1 MTQPAVIQTTARA
14 LFRPQAVQA
23 RHGRASSGMPMHP
36 PVSFATLTAA
46 LAAAVVAIGTF
57 LGTQTY
63 ARKATV
69 TGYLAP
75 LHGVARVMP
84 PRAGVIASVAVSD
97 GDLVRAGDPLLR
109 VDVDRLSA
117 AGADIDANVRHALT
131 QQRDLE
137 LGQVA
142 LEQATAR
149 SEGQRLSERIAR
161 LDEECQALRQQL
173 AVQHGRVDIADQQ
186 ASVSR
191 ALATKGYVSDVEQRR
206 REDGRLSQAQAL
218 ETLRQQ
224 VSAKAGEL
232 VELRYAL
239 SQLPDRTANRLA
251 TLRVAAAEIESRL
264 AEAEANRAYL
274 VVAPAS
280 GRVSALQAS
289 AGNQADP
296 SRPLLSIVPEGEE
309 LQAVLF
315 VPERAIGFV
324 APGLDV
330 SLSLDA
336 FPFQRFGTQ
345 HGTVKQVARTLLRP
359 EQLNAAIPPPSE
371 PSYRVT
377 VALRSQTI
385 NGYDKAMSLQA
396 DMQLRAD
403 IIFDRRSF
411 TEWLLDPVLSAR
423 GRS

>member
-1 MTQPAVIQTTARA
+1 
-14 LFRPQAVQA
+14 LFRPQAVLA
-23 RHGRASSGMPMHP
+23 RRGRAYAGTTMHP
-36 PVSFATLTAA
+36 PVSLTMLTAA
-46 LAAAVVAIGTF
+46 LAAAVLAIGTF

-63 ARKATV
+63 ARKATA

-75 LHGVARVMP
+75 LHGVVRVIP
-84 PRAGVIASVAVSD
+84 PRAGVIVSVAVAD
-97 GDLVRAGDPLLR
+97 GDMVQAGDPLLR
-109 VDVDRLSA
+109 VEVDRKSV

-131 QQRDLE
+131 QQRDLA

-142 LEQATAR
+142 LEEATAR
-149 SEGQRLSERIAR
+149 SEGQRLTERIAR
-161 LDEECQALRQQL
+161 LEEECHALREQIG
-173 AVQHGRVDIADQQ
+173 VQHGRVDIADGQ

-191 ALATKGYVSDVEQRR
+191 GLAAKGYVSEVEQRR
-206 REDGRLSQAQAL
+206 REDARLSQAQAM

-224 VSAKAGEL
+224 LSAKSGEL
-232 VELRYAL
+232 VEMRYAL
-239 SQLPDRTANRLA
+239 AQLPDRSANRLA
-251 TLRVAAAEIESRL
+251 TLRVAAAEIDSRL
-264 AEAEANRAYL
+264 AEAEGHRAYL

-324 APGLDV
+324 APGQDV
-330 SLSLDA
+330 GMSLDA
-336 FPFQRFGTQ
+336 FPFQRFGAQ

-359 EQLNAAIPPPSE
+359 EQLNSAIPPPSE

-377 VALRSQTI
+377 VALRSQSITAY
-385 NGYDKAMSLQA
+385 GKAIPLQA

-411 TEWLLDPVLSAR
+411 TQWLLDPVLSAR